1 MTIEYAECY
10 VIFVC
15 ENMVFAL
22 ILYQSYK
29 IFRHCRYIFARENQF
44 FCNELLTEQLP
55 FFARFAV
62 HSSLV
67 KKCGQRMWEEYG
79 EQGHTWN
86 EREMEK
92 AWEKMDRVEKAG
104 KGRSE
109 RGNGGMMVDR
119 YLNN

>member
-1 MTIEYAECY
+1 MRKP
-10 VIFVC
+10 V
-15 ENMVFAL
+15 
-22 ILYQSYK
+22 
-29 IFRHCRYIFARENQF
+29 

>member
-1 MTIEYAECY
+1 
-10 VIFVC
+10 
-15 ENMVFAL
+15 
-22 ILYQSYK
+22 
-29 IFRHCRYIFARENQF
+29 
-44 FCNELLTEQLP
+44 
-55 FFARFAV
+55 
-62 HSSLV
+62 
-67 KKCGQRMWEEYG
+67 MWEEYG

>member
-29 IFRHCRYIFARENQF
+29 IFRHCRYIFACENQF

-67 KKCGQRMWEEYG
+67 KKWGQRMWEEYG
-79 EQGHTWN
+79 ASINYYTRGMKEKWKKHGKRWIGWKRQ
-86 EREMEK
+86 EKEEAKEEM
-92 AWEKMDRVEKAG
+92 
-104 KGRSE
+104 
-109 RGNGGMMVDR
+109 
-119 YLNN
+119 